1 MLLLFDVKY
10 KIWLDKDG
18 KAFGQGPYVLLNGV
32 KEKGSLSEAAKS
44 YGISY
49 NKAHTLIKSIEKKL
63 GFPLIIRKTGGA
75 HGGGSE
81 LTKEAEELMGRY
93 SMFYSS
99 CEKAINE
106 IFDSYFHDY
115 K

>member
-1 MLLLFDVKY
+1 MFDVKY

-18 KAFGQGPYVLLNGV
+18 KVFGEGPYKLLMGV
-32 KEKGSLSEAAKS
+32 KEKGSLSEAAKI

-49 NKAHTLIKSIEKKL
+49 NKAHTLIKNIEKNL

-81 LTKEAEELMGRY
+81 LTKEAEKLMDRY
-93 SMFYSS
+93 SKFYCS
-99 CEKAINE
+99 CEKAIEE
-106 IFDSYFHDY
+106 IFNSYFHDF